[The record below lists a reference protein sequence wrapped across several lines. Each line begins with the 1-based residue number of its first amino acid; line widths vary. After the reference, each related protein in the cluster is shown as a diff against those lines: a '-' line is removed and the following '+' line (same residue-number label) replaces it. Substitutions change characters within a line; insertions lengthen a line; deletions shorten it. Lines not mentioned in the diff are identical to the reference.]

1 MNLNAQRR
9 LAAKALKCGEKR
21 VYLDPFMLDEIAT
34 AITMQDIRGLINS
47 GIIRRRYPKGISRA
61 RAKAVHQQKK
71 KGRRAGKGSRKGMA
85 TARNSPKKQWITRI
99 RGMRAFLK
107 NLRDK
112 KHIDTAIYQKYYYL
126 CKGGTFNSVK
136 NLKKYMQAHGVLKK
150 D

>member
-21 VYLDPFMLDEIAT
+21 VYMDPYMLDDIAT

-47 GIIRRRYPKGISRA
+47 GIIRKRYPKGISRS
-61 RAKAVHQQKK
+61 RAKVAHEQKK

-85 TARNSPKKQWITRI
+85 SARNSPKKQWIAKI
-99 RGMRAFLK
+99 RSMRAFLK

-112 KHIDTAIYQKYYYL
+112 KHIDTKTYQKYYYL
-126 CKGGTFNSVK
+126 AKGGTFKGVK
-136 NLKKYMQAHGVLKK
+136 NLKQYMQAHGVLKK